1 MKHKALNAAILV
13 LVFAGGVAA
22 QSPEIEELLAAAE
35 QGDPDAQ
42 YKLGLKYAFS
52 AIDAARA
59 LLPYDYQKALIYTE
73 DYQEAVKWYRLAAEQ
88 GHNMA
93 QHTLGLAYD
102 KGAGVPQDYQEAVKW
117 YRLAAEQGN
126 DASQWILGGMYD
138 KGEGVPQD
146 YQEAVKWYRLAA
158 EQGKYVAQFEL
169 GAMYAN
175 GKGVPQDFVQAHK
188 WINLAASQNTAHR
201 WFSSDTATAESYRS
215 WRDEVAERMTAKQ
228 IAEAQRLAREWQPK
242 TWEQLKDE

>member
-1 MKHKALNAAILV
+1 MKPSAPVLNAAILT
-13 LVFAGGVAA
+13 LVFAAAVAA
-22 QSPEIEELLAAAE
+22 QSTEIEELLAAAE

-42 YKLGLKYAFS
+42 YKLGLKYA
-52 AIDAARA
+52 IDPTIAHS
-59 LLPYDYQKALIYTE
+59 PDDYQKALMYTE

-102 KGAGVPQDYQEAVKW
+102 KGEGVPQDYQEAVKW

-126 DASQWILGGMYD
+126 DASQWILGGMYK

-158 EQGKYVAQFEL
+158 EQGKKRCPIRTRGDVRQRRWSSPGLRSSPQVDQL
-169 GAMYAN
+169 GRFPKHCAKVVQLRHSN
-175 GKGVPQDFVQAHK
+175 GGIIP
-188 WINLAASQNTAHR
+188 ISER
-201 WFSSDTATAESYRS
+201 RS
-215 WRDEVAERMTAKQ
+215 GRADNC
-228 IAEAQRLAREWQPK
+228 
-242 TWEQLKDE
+242 